1 MKKIILLFSLAIA
14 LFACE
19 KYDEYEVNTVGFTT
33 VYFPDQDLPRSAIS
47 GEGMKIKVGAYMGG
61 VRVNEEDQTVGFTVD
76 ETLLPSGYTL
86 LPADYYQLSSNTITI
101 PKGEF
106 LGMIDVKFDSLKF
119 ANDDLTWGFNYA
131 IPLQITSSTTD
142 SILEG
147 KDFAIFPIK
156 MMNTYEGHFYQV
168 GQVKKF
174 YTVKPVLDDAYVI
187 GDTLNYPNS
196 PVRNL
201 KTVDMNTVQVDAV
214 ASFAGANNKMLLTVN
229 SNNSVDISAPEG
241 ADFDVLPLGSSSW
254 DPVKRTF
261 HLSYQFNYNDR
272 NYQVEEML
280 IFQYRDRDGLKE
292 WRWEGFPGN

>member
-1 MKKIILLFSLAIA
+1 MKKRSNMKKIILLFSLAIA

-47 GEGMKIKVGAYMGG
+47 GEGMKIKIGAYMGG

-119 ANDDLTWGFNYA
+119 ANDDLTWDFNYA

-174 YTVKPVLDDAYVI
+174 YTVKPVLDDV
-187 GDTLNYPNS
+187 
-196 PVRNL
+196 V
-201 KTVDMNTVQVDAV
+201 
-214 ASFAGANNKMLLTVN
+214 
-229 SNNSVDISAPEG
+229 
-241 ADFDVLPLGSSSW
+241 
-254 DPVKRTF
+254 
-261 HLSYQFNYNDR
+261 
-272 NYQVEEML
+272 
-280 IFQYRDRDGLKE
+280 
-292 WRWEGFPGN
+292 

>member
-1 MKKIILLFSLAIA
+1 M
-14 LFACE
+14 
-19 KYDEYEVNTVGFTT
+19 
-33 VYFPDQDLPRSAIS
+33 
-47 GEGMKIKVGAYMGG
+47 
-61 VRVNEEDQTVGFTVD
+61 
-76 ETLLPSGYTL
+76 
-86 LPADYYQLSSNTITI
+86 
-101 PKGEF
+101 
-106 LGMIDVKFDSLKF
+106 
-119 ANDDLTWGFNYA
+119 YA
-131 IPLQITSSTTD
+131 IRSY
-142 SILEG
+142 
-147 KDFAIFPIK
+147 
-156 MMNTYEGHFYQV
+156 YE
-168 GQVKKF
+168 
-174 YTVKPVLDDAYVI
+174 PVLDDAYVI

-241 ADFDVLPLGSSSW
+241 AVFDVLPLGSSSW